1 MVGRWVVSTRC
12 IAAARSWIRAVV
24 HLNKFSFITVV
35 TWEAGPRS
43 HFTGQL
49 HVTCYRDI
57 ILIGCENASCLRVR
71 ITTRHC
77 NAWLSSRIGG
87 VHKFIGGPVGPFSRA
102 NYSTV
107 GASAKRVVLTM
118 SRTTRNIDYSTNE
131 RVICPR
137 MDASAC
143 DRAHLQFIRPTHFTR
158 DDEFSFNRH
167 LNGYQRCRMPDRKYK
182 SYINWSHDIFY

>member
-1 MVGRWVVSTRC
+1 MVGGEHAIQGGW

-57 ILIGCENASCLRVR
+57 ILIGCENAVCPRARVR
-71 ITTRHC
+71 ITIATARC
-77 NAWLSSRIGG
+77 ISVYTATGCC
-87 VHKFIGGPVGPFSRA
+87 VHKFIGWDPFSRA
-102 NYSTV
+102 NYFTV
-107 GASAKRVVLTM
+107 GASAKRVVSTM

-131 RVICPR
+131 RVIWPR
-137 MDASAC
+137 MNASAC
-143 DRAHLQFIRPTHFTR
+143 DRAHLQFIRLHHFPR
-158 DDEFSFNRH
+158 RVFV
-167 LNGYQRCRMPDRKYK
+167 
-182 SYINWSHDIFY
+182 

>member
-1 MVGRWVVSTRC
+1 MNIKRTMVGRWVVSTRY
-12 IAAARSWIRAVV
+12 IAVVRSWIRAVV

-77 NAWLSSRIGG
+77 NAYRVIGV
-87 VHKFIGGPVGPFSRA
+87 VHKFIGGSVGPFSRA

-137 MDASAC
+137 MNASAC
-143 DRAHLQFIRPTHFTR
+143 DRAHLQFIRLPFPAT
-158 DDEFSFNRH
+158 SFR
-167 LNGYQRCRMPDRKYK
+167 LIG
-182 SYINWSHDIFY
+182 I